1 MSISSGVG
9 TLTLPSSGVTAGTYS
24 AVAVNS
30 YGIVTGGSQVIGYYA
45 TTDTIGNELATGGF
59 AFVEV

>member
-1 MSISSGVG
+1 MIKNIFFDLDG
-9 TLTLPSSGVTAGTYS
+9 TML
-24 AVAVNS
+24 NQ